1 MSNTDQEAKTA
12 AAEAA
17 LIQLGF
23 ATDPT
28 AQITVSWQPYEI
40 AISWWLFKAAPSPI
54 SLSPPSAFGATAAGG
69 ANGGMVHFNQNARQQ
84 PLQQQQM
91 FQYVQIPGKFLTRP
105 KLYPDTRK
113 SLILHF
119 RTRNDGCSSFN
130 WSNNYATIATCLS
143 INKST
148 FVHVQENPF
157 LFLGFINCL
166 DIYFLIVYFCEFYYG
181 AKYLHKKNHLWYF
194 SL

>member
-28 AQITVSWQPYEI
+28 AQITVSSYDI
-40 AISWWLFKAAPSPI
+40 GRLTLSLFQAAPSPI
-54 SLSPPSAFGATAAGG
+54 SLSPPSAFGAAAAGG

-91 FQYVQIPGKFLTRP
+91 FQYVQIPGK
-105 KLYPDTRK
+105 
-113 SLILHF
+113 
-119 RTRNDGCSSFN
+119 
-130 WSNNYATIATCLS
+130 
-143 INKST
+143 
-148 FVHVQENPF
+148 
-157 LFLGFINCL
+157 
-166 DIYFLIVYFCEFYYG
+166 
-181 AKYLHKKNHLWYF
+181 
-194 SL
+194 